1 MDDEISDWLANR
13 ADDTPAP
20 MLRDGAVVGDFTII
34 GFLGRGGS
42 GEVYRAEHRLLNTPV
57 ALKVLHRGDNV
68 GKARFVREAE
78 ILFKH
83 PCPGFPR
90 FFAYGEADGRPY
102 IATELLEERPL
113 PTKEREIADFIRQI
127 AAAVGELHNLGFVH
141 RDIKPSNILWRTG
154 GVRPV
159 ASGKTGG
166 TRPVASAVPVLIDLG
181 LAKPLSSSTT
191 PNANTLS
198 VEGGNPVGVG
208 TPGYAAP
215 EQFTGGEIGVEADIH
230 ALGVLANECFG
241 GKPPKGWAQIIRRA
255 TSSIRTQRPANITEF
270 IDAINSRYRRK
281 HVTATVIFATVT
293 AILIG
298 FAIVLQRRAGT
309 PLKETNPLPVSSGIE
324 KPSPA
329 SSGIEK
335 PSSASSVIEKPSP
348 VREAPTK
355 LGDIISYHPEY
366 GRINSLP
373 ADAPADQIIE
383 AAIADAKDVYARQ
396 VEKTKKHP
404 NARVAHN
411 VILLPV
417 VHGSYVNTF
426 LCERGFDANMRKKY
440 QPVIDGLYGQYRR
453 EWEEHRCGMPHFV
466 VIEPRSEGRRKSFL
480 DDSAFEVA
488 RIH

>member
-1 MDDEISDWLANR
+1 MDDEISDWLASR
-13 ADDTPAP
+13 VDDTPTP
-20 MLRDGAVVGDFTII
+20 VLEDGAIVGDFTVV

-42 GEVYRAEHRLLNTPV
+42 GEVYRAEHRLLKMPV
-57 ALKVLHRGDNV
+57 ALKVLYRGDDV
-68 GKARFVREAE
+68 GKARFAREAE

-90 FFAYGEADGRPY
+90 FFAYGEVDGHPY
-102 IATELLEERPL
+102 IVTELLEERPL
-113 PTKEREIADFIRQI
+113 PTKEREITVFMRQI
-127 AAAVGELHNLGFVH
+127 AAAVGELHKLGYVH

-154 GVRPV
+154 GTRSV
-159 ASGKTGG
+159 AS
-166 TRPVASAVPVLIDLG
+166 SAPVLIDLG
-181 LAKPLSSSTT
+181 LAKPLSDGHS
-191 PNANTLS
+191 PNLDTLS
-198 VEGGNPVGVG
+198 IDGGKPVGVG

-215 EQFTGGEIGVEADIH
+215 EQFTGGEIGVSADIH

-241 GKPPKGWAQIIRRA
+241 GNPPKGWAQIIRRA
-255 TSSIRTQRPANITEF
+255 TSSIRAQRPADVTEF

-335 PSSASSVIEKPSP
+335 PSP

-396 VEKTKKHP
+396 VGKTKKHP

-440 QPVIDGLYGQYRR
+440 QPVIDGLCRQYRR
-453 EWEEHRCGMPHFV
+453 EWEAHRCGMPYFV
-466 VIEPRSEGRRKSFL
+466 VIEPKTERRPKSLL
-480 DDSAFEVA
+480 DDSSFEVE